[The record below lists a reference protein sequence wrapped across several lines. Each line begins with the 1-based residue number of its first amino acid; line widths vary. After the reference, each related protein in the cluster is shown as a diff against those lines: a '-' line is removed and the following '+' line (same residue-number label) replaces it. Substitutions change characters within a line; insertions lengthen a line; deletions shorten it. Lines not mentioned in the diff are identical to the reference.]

1 MGFLASFIVCVHL
14 VVNLFLIGSISVKKF
29 IQSVKLCLLK
39 RRIKANKLKRVENSA
54 QAALLQSKIVS
65 QSNQPN
71 NVSESGSLFSI
82 SKKNAEIN
90 ELPFLESE

>member
-1 MGFLASFIVCVHL
+1 
-14 VVNLFLIGSISVKKF
+14 VKKF

-65 QSNQPN
+65 QSSQPN
-71 NVSESGSLFSI
+71 DVSESGSLFSI

-90 ELPFLESE
+90 ELAQLESG